1 MVIVSPCTP
10 LIWDK
15 YIIFSHASSL
25 CWLEVI
31 LLLSFLFFLLLFQ
44 LTAFGGDLKYT
55 VSYDIPMESVD
66 SDIVSS
72 VDVIIQVDCFQ
83 LAITQTLLGIYG

>member
-1 MVIVSPCTP
+1 MYSYNLHIVLSRVT
-10 LIWDK
+10 
-15 YIIFSHASSL
+15 SL

-31 LLLSFLFFLLLFQ
+31 VLLRLCFLLFQ

-72 VDVIIQVDCFQ
+72 VDVIIQVDFFSAANYSDIMRN
-83 LAITQTLLGIYG
+83 L

>member
-1 MVIVSPCTP
+1 M
-10 LIWDK
+10 
-15 YIIFSHASSL
+15 
-25 CWLEVI
+25 
-31 LLLSFLFFLLLFQ
+31 LLRLSFLLFQ

-83 LAITQTLLGIYG
+83 LATTQTLLGIYG

>member
-1 MVIVSPCTP
+1 M
-10 LIWDK
+10 
-15 YIIFSHASSL
+15 
-25 CWLEVI
+25 
-31 LLLSFLFFLLLFQ
+31 LLRLRILLFQ

-72 VDVIIQVDCFQ
+72 VDVIIQVGLFSTCYSSD
-83 LAITQTLLGIYG
+83 IMRNI

>member
-1 MVIVSPCTP
+1 M
-10 LIWDK
+10 LI
-15 YIIFSHASSL
+15 ITLLRL
-25 CWLEVI
+25 CF
-31 LLLSFLFFLLLFQ
+31 LSFQ

-72 VDVIIQVDCFQ
+72 VDVIIQVNFFSTCYYSDVIRN
-83 LAITQTLLGIYG
+83 L

>member
-1 MVIVSPCTP
+1 MLVRLC
-10 LIWDK
+10 
-15 YIIFSHASSL
+15 SL
-25 CWLEVI
+25 
-31 LLLSFLFFLLLFQ
+31 SFQ

-72 VDVIIQVDCFQ
+72 VDVIIQVDLLYCFFFSFYSTIQ
-83 LAITQTLLGIYG
+83 HLGGF